1 MEPAAKIRAF
11 AYVSAEKAE
20 LYRTI
25 MRVFMRAK
33 ERFALHLR
41 PAEIVTELQKLKSV
55 LSDGADTIDV
65 ELSQLCDWGNLEARP
80 DTSDVSTVD
89 DFLRRRY
96 LYQLT
101 VSGEAAEHA
110 IQTYEEAIL
119 QPGELQ
125 SAALSDIRDLL
136 SELASLATNE
146 TLDDAKIHRILITLT
161 TRFEELTRR
170 AQSFMGGLQRRID
183 LQGID
188 LEDFIAYKNR
198 LLDYLERFIQEL
210 IVATAEIA
218 GVISRIQS
226 SQLSQIL
233 RVVAERDLA
242 DAVNKQAGDFEVVL
256 EKWQRRWTGLHEWF
270 ISRNGSSSHA
280 EVLRAR
286 ARSAIPA
293 LLGAIASIND
303 RRISRIDRANDL
315 RTLARWF
322 AETGSD
328 AEAHRLWRAAFGLNP
343 SRHLSTNEATVE
355 ALEAA
360 RVQGNTSWFDAPPM
374 QVSVRLRATGFHAK
388 RGRSG
393 TIIDRS
399 DGKARL
405 ATLAAE
411 EAVQIE
417 KAQNRL
423 AGLGRIR
430 LSGIGLL
437 DRAEFDL
444 FLDLLGE
451 ALAMKPS
458 VNEAVET
465 VSSNGLLRI
474 TMEPI
479 LDTDDSP
486 ARAIIPTEDGQLS
499 GPDHFVTIEH
509 VFSQTTRTNLANHLT
524 VNRA

>member
-1 MEPAAKIRAF
+1 
-11 AYVSAEKAE
+11 
-20 LYRTI
+20 
-25 MRVFMRAK
+25 
-33 ERFALHLR
+33 
-41 PAEIVTELQKLKSV
+41 
-55 LSDGADTIDV
+55 
-65 ELSQLCDWGNLEARP
+65 
-80 DTSDVSTVD
+80 
-89 DFLRRRY
+89 
-96 LYQLT
+96 
-101 VSGEAAEHA
+101 
-110 IQTYEEAIL
+110 
-119 QPGELQ
+119 
-125 SAALSDIRDLL
+125 
-136 SELASLATNE
+136 
-146 TLDDAKIHRILITLT
+146 
-161 TRFEELTRR
+161 
-170 AQSFMGGLQRRID
+170 
-183 LQGID
+183 
-188 LEDFIAYKNR
+188 
-198 LLDYLERFIQEL
+198 
-210 IVATAEIA
+210 
-218 GVISRIQS
+218 
-226 SQLSQIL
+226 
-233 RVVAERDLA
+233 
-242 DAVNKQAGDFEVVL
+242 
-256 EKWQRRWTGLHEWF
+256 
-270 ISRNGSSSHA
+270 
-280 EVLRAR
+280 
-286 ARSAIPA
+286 
-293 LLGAIASIND
+293 
-303 RRISRIDRANDL
+303 
-315 RTLARWF
+315 
-322 AETGSD
+322 
-328 AEAHRLWRAAFGLNP
+328 
-343 SRHLSTNEATVE
+343 
-355 ALEAA
+355 
-360 RVQGNTSWFDAPPM
+360 M

-430 LSGIGLL
+430 SSGIGLL

-509 VFSQTTRTNLANHLT
+509 VFSQTTRPNLANHVT